1 MCCRCCREEGTTNKG
16 SEFLV
21 GGRNNKFSVRVGD
34 IGNTNVFEV
43 FMGKRNFKC
52 SVGVVGD
59 EELHL

>member
-1 MCCRCCREEGTTNKG
+1 M
-16 SEFLV
+16 
-21 GGRNNKFSVRVGD
+21 GGRNNEFSERV
-34 IGNTNVFEV
+34 GNTNVFEV